1 MFSINTHLNCNPHLK
16 NFVLM
21 GISPCVAAE
30 REASGRLQREL
41 ELGNSNGKLELDQMK
56 DEYDLDDDHLLD
68 VLSRI
73 ISG

>member
-1 MFSINTHLNCNPHLK
+1 M
-16 NFVLM
+16 
-21 GISPCVAAE
+21 AAE

-41 ELGNSNGKLELDQMK
+41 ELGNSNEKLELDQMK